1 MKPGILSF
9 AFAALAITAV
19 SSANAQ
25 VSVQVG
31 VAPFVYGGYAPPV
44 VYQPYPYP
52 YYAAPPVVY
61 VGGGVWAGDRWGRG
75 RGRGGYARHR

>member
-1 MKPGILSF
+1 MKSGILALTVA
-9 AFAALAITAV
+9 AFAIAAAA
-19 SSANAQ
+19 SASAQ

-31 VAPFVYGGYAPPV
+31 VAPFVYGGYAPPL
-44 VYQPYPYP
+44 VYQPYP

-61 VGGGVWAGDRWGRG
+61 VGGGAWAGDRSGRG